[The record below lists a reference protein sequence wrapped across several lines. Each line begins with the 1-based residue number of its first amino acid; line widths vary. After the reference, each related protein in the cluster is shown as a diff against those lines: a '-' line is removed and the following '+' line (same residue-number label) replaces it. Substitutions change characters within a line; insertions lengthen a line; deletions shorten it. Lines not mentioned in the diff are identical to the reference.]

1 MLRIYVDFNTL
12 SSEPTGFVK
21 LGPFSLDGLDGL
33 PVPAPGARVML
44 YDEDMQVEANLLY
57 DHAYDDWMAV
67 PDWSTRADLD
77 VAAVP

>member
-1 MLRIYVDFNTL
+1 MMRIYVDFNTL
-12 SSEPTGFVK
+12 TSEPAGFVK
-21 LGPFSLDGLDGL
+21 LGSSSLDGL
-33 PVPAPGARVML
+33 PVPAPGARVIL

-77 VAAVP
+77 AAAVP